1 MIRVLVVDDQWL
13 VTEGLETILDA
24 DSEIEVVGTAADG
37 AEAIEKADAL
47 LPDVVLMDLRM
58 PVLNGI
64 QATARITTAH
74 PEVRVLVLTT
84 YASDEWVFDAI
95 RGGAAGYLLK
105 GSPRAELIAAI
116 KGTARGGTHLDPAI
130 AGNVIDRV
138 RHSAAPEVASTVF
151 SDLSGRELQVLQLL
165 AQGLS
170 NQAIAGELHLSWG
183 TVRNYVSSIL
193 DKLGVA
199 DRTQAALLAQRY
211 GLTSRTG
218 EPPDPDT
225 ERL

>member
-1 MIRVLVVDDQWL
+1 M
-13 VTEGLETILDA
+13 
-24 DSEIEVVGTAADG
+24 VGTAADG

-130 AGNVIDRV
+130 AGKVIDRV

-151 SDLSGRELQVLQLL
+151 SDLSERELQVLQLL